1 MSRGTSPSGGWI
13 IDYGDP
19 SDFVRPLYTP
29 LAADAWPGG
38 FSGKAVGRRLRA
50 ALPIVDATARARAF
64 ADLDA
69 DFARA
74 AAAAPF
80 AVNLTTGFFSD
91 RIGCQ
96 IHHPLY
102 GISLGALCLRP

>member
-1 MSRGTSPSGGWI
+1 MRETRMLHASFLTRHVFP
-13 IDYGDP
+13 
-19 SDFVRPLYTP
+19 
-29 LAADAWPGG
+29 A
-38 FSGKAVGRRLRA
+38 
-50 ALPIVDATARARAF
+50 
-64 ADLDA
+64 DA

-96 IHHPLY
+96 IHQPLY

>member
-1 MSRGTSPSGGWI
+1 M
-13 IDYGDP
+13 YA
-19 SDFVRPLYTP
+19 P
-29 LAADAWPGG
+29 LAADVLAGRLQRKGG
-38 FSGKAVGRRLRA
+38 SGGACAPRCPSPTRQHA
-50 ALPIVDATARARAF
+50 PAPSQ
-64 ADLDA
+64 DLDA

-80 AVNLTTGFFSD
+80 AINLTTDFFSD

-96 IHHPLY
+96 IHQPLY